1 MGVCFWL
8 MSCSSKSLKDQRA
21 QQEIEYVLE
30 PGAQVVVSEGIAT
43 FTGTFPD
50 EESMREAE
58 QTARSIK
65 SVKSVVNKATVAHK
79 VQTAVDSNEPTQ

>member
-1 MGVCFWL
+1 M
-8 MSCSSKSLKDQRA
+8 KDQRA

-30 PGAQVVVSEGIAT
+30 PGTQVVVSEGVAT

-50 EESMREAE
+50 EESMKEAE

-65 SVKSVVNKATVAHK
+65 GVKSVVNKASIAHK
-79 VQTAVDSNEPTQ
+79 VQTAVDSNVPAK